1 MFGIINPPNAYMSN
15 TSVGMMMPSLAGMYP
30 STQAAMSYTS
40 NVTANSSTAA
50 SWGMNMDMSGM
61 PSWSQQYAA
70 ENVLFTRAVIGMNPE
85 LIKSDGSIDLSSIGS
100 TPLMVPTDVAAS
112 MNNADNS
119 TSSYGSPGSSSASSS
134 ASSPSSSAV
143 GGSSKSSSS
152 GAGAL
157 SSPRVAV
164 ALVAVA
170 AAFFA
175 L

>member
-1 MFGIINPPNAYMSN
+1 MFGIINPPNAYMDPG
-15 TSVGMMMPSLAGMYP
+15 SVGMMMPSLAGKYP

-40 NVTANSSTAA
+40 NATANSSTAA
-50 SWGMNMDMSGM
+50 SWGMNINMTGM
-61 PSWSQQYAA
+61 PDWSQQYTA
-70 ENVLFTRAVIGMNPE
+70 ENVLYTRAFLAMNSE
-85 LIKSDGSIDLSSIGS
+85 VLTSDGSVDLSGLGNN
-100 TPLMVPTDVAAS
+100 PVMLPTDVATS
-112 MNNADNS
+112 MNNAD
-119 TSSYGSPGSSSASSS
+119 SSYGSPASSS
-134 ASSPSSSAV
+134 APSGTSGTSSPSASPVGASSN
-143 GGSSKSSSS
+143 SSN

>member
-1 MFGIINPPNAYMSN
+1 MFGIINPPNAYMDAG
-15 TSVGMMMPSLAGMYP
+15 SVGMMMPSIAGMYP

-40 NVTANSSTAA
+40 NVTANQSSAA
-50 SWGMNMDMSGM
+50 SWGMNINMTGM
-61 PSWSQQYAA
+61 PSWSQQYTA
-70 ENVLFTRAVIGMNPE
+70 ENVLYTRAFLAMNSE
-85 LIKSDGSIDLSSIGS
+85 TLMSDGSVDLSGLGS
-100 TPLMVPTDVAAS
+100 NPVMLPTDVATS

-119 TSSYGSPGSSSASSS
+119 TGSYGSPASSS
-134 ASSPSSSAV
+134 TSSGASSPSASAV
-143 GGSSKSSSS
+143 GGSSKSTN

-157 SSPRVAV
+157 SSPRVVV